1 MMLLES
7 FLSAVKSIRVQDVLD
22 VMIIAIMIFALLT
35 WFKTRASR
43 FVLIGIILL
52 GGVYIAARFFQLYLT
67 TIVLQSFFAILLFV
81 LVVIFQE
88 DLRRFF
94 ERLAMLGSLGKKFP
108 EISGLKSTAEI
119 IAQTAANLAKKKTG
133 ALIVLRGNDPL
144 ERHINGGTKLDGV
157 VSGALLESIF
167 DPHSVGHDGAVIIED
182 NRISQFGCH
191 LPLSANT
198 SKYSN
203 LGLRHTAALGLS
215 ERSDAMCVVVSEERG
230 TISLAYM
237 ENLTVVPSAAV
248 LHETLEQFYIRNT
261 PTKKSHP
268 ALNWLKENTLEK
280 VIAIAMAC
288 ILWMA
293 FGYQRDIV
301 RRDFIVPI
309 EYKNIPRNWQIDEM
323 QVTDARVVLKGPEQ
337 AFRLLDERS
346 LKLSLDL
353 SGIADKKRE
362 FNLSADMINVPS
374 NLTIADIVPAKIHVT
389 ASKRIPWTFP
399 VHVNTQNALA
409 HHLSLQRLSVAPSKV
424 RVLISAQTDP
434 DQIKIETEPVDL
446 KRILSTTTVDTKIV
460 LPIGVALPEGQS
472 PAARVQIKVKQKAS
486 S

>member
-7 FLSAVKSIRVQDVLD
+7 FLSVVKSIRVQDVLD

-94 ERLAMLGSLGKKFP
+94 ERLAMLGNLGKKFP

-157 VSGALLESIF
+157 VSGVLLESIF